1 MKKLSIALAI
11 ALAAVTG
18 LAGASAAS
26 ADVAAPCCKVI
37 TIVAL

>member
-18 LAGASAAS
+18 LAGASAAT
-26 ADVAAPCCKVI
+26 ADVASPCCKVVTVI
-37 TIVAL
+37 AL